1 VTVGWVLRGQAQKG
15 LLRLRLELLYGKEF
29 DPTVPEGDRRMDYL
43 ETGKNKLGEYS
54 MPALKAASGN
64 IWVVY
69 SWWQGIRS
77 YEGESMR
84 PNQFH
89 IVYGQ
94 RKLSNNKKLTY
105 SIILLII

>member
-1 VTVGWVLRGQAQKG
+1 MTVGWVLREQGQKD
-15 LLRLRLELLYGKEF
+15 RLQPRLELLYGKEF
-29 DPTVPEGDRRMDYL
+29 DPTVPEGDRRTDYL

-54 MPALKAASGN
+54 MPALKAAPGN

-105 SIILLII
+105 LIILLII